1 MTRLTVFKPH
11 SLVSI
16 LMLTTA
22 CVMGSASASALDLEA
37 QRAQYEQAQRWL
49 DEKKIPEY
57 QHIRKQIESYPLTPY
72 LDYRAFLVDLGSK
85 PPIAVRNFIDSH
97 KEYPFSGRVAA
108 PYLDA
113 LAQNKKWAALLQFQT
128 QLPNGETY
136 QCHYYNAKLQ
146 TGKRSEAFEGAKKLW
161 LNGASIADAC
171 DPLFAEWERV
181 GGLTDEWVLKRSL
194 LAFEGRNRNL
204 MIYLQKKLDG
214 KKSQAKAQAM
224 LELFDKPE
232 RVVAYSRKASQDPIN
247 QKVAELALQKWARSE
262 PQEAQAVLNDVAKA
276 QGWNR
281 EQKSRISHF
290 IAIRLMETEDE
301 ALAKWRDEVTRQS
314 NNVRLIEARTRL
326 ALRENNWRELT
337 QWISV
342 LPEQERKTLRWQ
354 YWLGRSEMALGKKK
368 EGTERLKGLLG
379 QRSFYS
385 VAAAKV
391 LQQSVNYPTSTVTL
405 DMTLIK
411 AHKKALVRI
420 DELIALDKVIAA
432 KSEWRWLLERVS
444 QKEKEMLAAY
454 AANAGWHQMTITATI
469 SASLWDNNQL
479 RFPVVH
485 QNLFNLHGQKNG
497 IDPITLM
504 SLARQESAMDSDA
517 QSPVGARGLMQIM
530 PDTARYT
537 ARKYQLSYSN
547 PDELYQVG
555 KNIEIGS
562 RYLSSLLE
570 RYDQNRILAFAAYNA
585 GPSRVDTWL
594 KRSQGKLDAYGFIE
608 AIPFA
613 ETRGYVQNI
622 LMFETYYRDLMGV
635 EGRFLN
641 DHELN
646 TKY

>member
-1 MTRLTVFKPH
+1 MMRLTVFKPH

-22 CVMGSASASALDLEA
+22 CAMGSASASALDLEA

-49 DEKKIPEY
+49 DEKKVPEY
-57 QHIRKQIESYPLTPY
+57 QRIRKQIESYPLTPY

-232 RVVAYSRKASQDPIN
+232 LVVAYSRKASQDPIN

-290 IAIRLMETEDE
+290 IAIRLMETEDK

-326 ALRENNWRELT
+326 ALRENNWRELS

-368 EGTERLKGLLG
+368 EGSERLKALLG

-391 LQQSVNYPTSTVTL
+391 LKQSVNYPTSTVTL

>member
-16 LMLTTA
+16 LMLTTVCA
-22 CVMGSASASALDLEA
+22 MGSARASALDLEA

-49 DEKKIPEY
+49 DEKKVPEY
-57 QHIRKQIESYPLTPY
+57 QRIRKQIESYPLTPY

-262 PQEAQAVLNDVAKA
+262 PQEVQAVLNDVAKA

-290 IAIRLMETEDE
+290 IAIRLMETEDK
-301 ALAKWRDEVTRQS
+301 ALAKWRDEVARQS

-326 ALRENNWRELT
+326 ALRENNWRELS

-368 EGTERLKGLLG
+368 EGTERLKALLG

-391 LQQSVNYPTSTVTL
+391 LKQSVNYPTSTVTL
-405 DMTLIK
+405 DMALIK

-635 EGRFLN
+635 EGHFLN

>member
-22 CVMGSASASALDLEA
+22 CVMSSASASALDLEA

-49 DEKKIPEY
+49 DEKKVPEY
-57 QHIRKQIESYPLTPY
+57 QRIRKQIESYTLTPY

-108 PYLDA
+108 PYLDV

-290 IAIRLMETEDE
+290 IAIRLMETEDK
-301 ALAKWRDEVTRQS
+301 ALAKWRDEVARQS

-368 EGTERLKGLLG
+368 EGTERLKALLG

-391 LQQSVNYPTSTVTL
+391 LKQSVNYPTSTVTL
-405 DMTLIK
+405 DMALIK

>member
-11 SLVSI
+11 SLLSI
-16 LMLTTA
+16 LMLTTVCA
-22 CVMGSASASALDLEA
+22 MGSARASALDLEA

-49 DEKKIPEY
+49 DEKKVPEY
-57 QHIRKQIESYPLTPY
+57 QRIRKQIESYPLTPY
-72 LDYRAFLVDLGSK
+72 LDYRAFLIDLGSK

-97 KEYPFSGRVAA
+97 KEYPFAGRVAA

-326 ALRENNWRELT
+326 ALRENNWRELS

-354 YWLGRSEMALGKKK
+354 YWLGRSEMALGKTK
-368 EGTERLKGLLG
+368 EGTERLKALLG

-585 GPSRVDTWL
+585 GPSRVNTWL